1 MFSFEYKIDLNEY
14 GRPII
19 TPSEKT
25 DKELDFIE
33 HKFMALELAR
43 AIVTNTISSHEENP
57 IKRPLEPTD
66 LTVLVGVRKE
76 LEKICDIYATAI
88 KDQMSLMN
96 DVNTLISP
104 QKYDVQV
111 DTLDEMHKL
120 NYNGIIYNGEIFKR
134 HIGLRVRI
142 LSTKQIFELRD
153 GIDNTNWIDV
163 TAEQA

>member
-43 AIVTNTISSHEENP
+43 AIVTNTISAHEENP
-57 IKRPLEPTD
+57 IKRPLEQSD
-66 LTVLVGVRKE
+66 LTVLVGVRKD

-96 DVNTLISP
+96 DVTTLIAP
-104 QKYDVQV
+104 QKYDLQV
-111 DTLDEMHKL
+111 DTLHELYKL
-120 NYNGIIYNGEIFKR
+120 NYNGIIYNNEIYKR
-134 HIGLRVRI
+134 VIGLRVKV
-142 LSTKQIFELRD
+142 LSTKQIYELRD
-153 GIDNTNWIDV
+153 GIDNANWIDV
-163 TAEQA
+163 TAEQS